1 MSQTLRERSALRD
14 YNDTRV
20 FLELTKEA
28 ASDRAGGFKEN
39 LQWWLAAFVIA
50 PLFLS
55 VLVWSAEHDAK
66 VAEQERIEREAR
78 MKRSPCTLKE
88 VERHPYPYSACI
100 ATVYKL

>member
-20 FLELTKEA
+20 FLDITKEA
-28 ASDRAGGFKEN
+28 AHDRAERFRES

-50 PLFLS
+50 ALFLFL
-55 VLVWSAEHDAK
+55 LVWSAEHDAK
-66 VAEQERIEREAR
+66 VAERERVEREAR

-88 VERHPYPYSACI
+88 VERSQYPYAHCI
-100 ATVYKL
+100 DTIYKL